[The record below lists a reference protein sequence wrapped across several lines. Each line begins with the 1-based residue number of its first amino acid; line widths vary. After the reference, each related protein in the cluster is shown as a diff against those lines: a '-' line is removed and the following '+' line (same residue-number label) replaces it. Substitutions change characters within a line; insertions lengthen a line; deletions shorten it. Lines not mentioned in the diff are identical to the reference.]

1 MANEVFIVQCRND
14 LPDGLVQYTDVSPNT
29 SQRNASIDPP
39 GQTGYI
45 DAGQVRDV
53 DNTFHWRLEPGD
65 QTVLTNVT
73 GAVTSGGAI
82 DGLIAWLQWNIECEG
97 GNGSSGVLS
106 TRQATAIA
114 WGIINRVVAGQSL
127 LIGDLTTLINA
138 RGAPQGALTVSGAL
152 AEVAPSLPAGDIAGS
167 GNIGTN
173 TGKTN
178 DQLVEEVMRLVAGD
192 TFRLLGTTPLSTNN
206 AGAMNWNGVDHS
218 STVSAAFLT
227 APNTNTTAAQTFPMS
242 VDFRERRR
250 LFLSGSIRSSAQVGK
265 LSIYRRT
272 QDTVVGGNNGFA
284 YEAARLP
291 SGQVATY
298 GGGDALRFAGAGTAA
313 GTARGLS
320 AVANVSGIS
329 AANLAVV
336 TTATE
341 HGLIPGDI
349 VRVRGVINGAGGDVT
364 LNVQVAVAA
373 GTYTATTFELTGIDN
388 TGGNSGAASVANS
401 GTVNLSQNGA
411 DHINIPSSGV
421 ANKQFRG
428 IMVYDSTG
436 AIL

>member
-65 QTVLTNVT
+65 QTVLTNNT
-73 GAVTSGGAI
+73 GAVTSGLAV
-82 DGLIAWLQWNIECEG
+82 DGLTAWLQWNIECEG
-97 GNGSSGVLS
+97 GNSSSGVLS
-106 TRQATAIA
+106 TRQATSIA

-138 RGAPQGALTVSGAL
+138 RGAPQGNLRVSGAL
-152 AEVAPSLPAGDIAGS
+152 VEVAPSLPAGDIAGS

-178 DQLVEEVMRLVAGD
+178 AELVEEVVRLVAGD
-192 TFRLLGTTPLSTNN
+192 TFRLLATTPLSTN
-206 AGAMNWNGVDHS
+206 AGGNMNWNGVDHS

-227 APNTNTTAAQTFPMS
+227 APNTNTTAVQNFPRS
-242 VDFRERRR
+242 TDFRERRR
-250 LFLSGSIRSSAQVGK
+250 LFESGSIVASSQAGK

-272 QDTVVGGNNGFA
+272 QDTVLNGGTGFA

-298 GGGDALRFAGAGTAA
+298 GGGTTVRFTAAGAA

-320 AVANVSGIS
+320 AVSEVTGIS
-329 AANLAVV
+329 VANPAVV

-349 VRVRGVINGAGGDVT
+349 VRVRGVINGTNGLVA
-364 LNVQVAVAA
+364 LNGQFTIAA
-373 GTYTATTFELTGIDN
+373 GTYTATTFELTGVTNLVAAIAN
-388 TGGNSGAASVANS
+388 TGM
-401 GTVNLSQNGA
+401 VNLSQNNA
-411 DHINIPSSGV
+411 NHIDIPDSGI

-428 IMVYDSTG
+428 IMVYGSDG
-436 AIL
+436 AVI